1 LPIPHGRGPG
11 FSYPDWIPVLVG
23 GVLLL
28 AATADALVRVWRSVR
43 AWWDVDRGRAW
54 FRVVWT
60 AVLAGSLVIEAA
72 IMLIVLTA

>member
-1 LPIPHGRGPG
+1 
-11 FSYPDWIPVLVG
+11 
-23 GVLLL
+23 
-28 AATADALVRVWRSVR
+28 VR